1 MQRTDAIAAIE
12 SALTEVLDREVTD
25 TQQSTR
31 LFEDLHLD
39 STSVLELLM
48 SLEDS
53 AGIEVDPEEIDA
65 DDFQTVGT
73 LTDFVLTSTG
83 APAGQPVAAAAH

>member
-1 MQRTDAIAAIE
+1 MHRTDVITAIE
-12 SALTEVLDREVTD
+12 SALTEVLEREVTG
-25 TQQSTR
+25 TEQSTR

-53 AGIEVDPEEIDA
+53 TGIEVDPEEIDA

-73 LTDFVLTSTG
+73 LTDFVLTATG
-83 APAGQPVAAAAH
+83 GTADEPALAAAH

>member
-1 MQRTDAIAAIE
+1 MQRQDTVAAIE
-12 SALTEVLDREVTD
+12 TALSEVLEREVVDLTEQV
-25 TQQSTR
+25 R

-53 AGIEVDPEEIDA
+53 IGFSVDPENLDM
-65 DDFQTVGT
+65 DDFKSVGT
-73 LTDFVLTSTG
+73 LSDYLEAQDPAASTETTR
-83 APAGQPVAAAAH
+83 